1 MDSEVVA
8 LTGVGSAAAVV
19 SAVDVSAAVGADAVA
34 ELRW

>member
-1 MDSEVVA
+1 MDSAVVA
-8 LTGVGSAAAVV
+8 LTGVGYAAVV